1 MQDTLTSRVQQLV
14 ANSDVFKSGKAE
26 NMSRKE
32 LFDNIRKLHE

>member
-1 MQDTLTSRVQQLV
+1 MTSRVQRLV

-32 LFDNIRKLHE
+32 LFDHIRKNHE